1 MRNTLQ
7 PLTVVKPPLQL
18 IMTLGSHE
26 LTGVS
31 ETERRAMVER
41 LAHLILQA
49 AGGRSRRSAMTNA
62 DLLPPALLKRKA
74 VVYVHQS
81 TPAQVQLN
89 RESQRRQHE
98 LVEEAR
104 RRGFRNI
111 GGSDI
116 RAQARFITGLFEMA
130 A

>member
-41 LAHLILQA
+41 LAHLILEA
-49 AGGRSRRSAMTNA
+49 AGGEIKEISNDER
-62 DLLPPALLKRKA
+62 
-74 VVYVHQS
+74 
-81 TPAQVQLN
+81 
-89 RESQRRQHE
+89 
-98 LVEEAR
+98 
-104 RRGFRNI
+104 
-111 GGSDI
+111 
-116 RAQARFITGLFEMA
+116 
-130 A
+130 

>member
-31 ETERRAMVER
+31 ETERHAMVER

-49 AGGRSRRSAMTNA
+49 AGGEISN
-62 DLLPPALLKRKA
+62 D
-74 VVYVHQS
+74 
-81 TPAQVQLN
+81 
-89 RESQRRQHE
+89 EC
-98 LVEEAR
+98 
-104 RRGFRNI
+104 
-111 GGSDI
+111 
-116 RAQARFITGLFEMA
+116 
-130 A
+130 